1 MILEAVIALVVL
13 AVAALSL
20 HEAWQR
26 PRTEAL
32 WGYAGGAMALL
43 FAGEWLGAAVWAAW
57 AALEGYRRHRLW
69 TTTVLPNGIKVTH
82 RRDVEV
88 HG

>member
-1 MILEAVIALVVL
+1 MILYDLIVLVFL
-13 AVAALSL
+13 ATAAWSL
-20 HEAWQR
+20 HEAWHR
-26 PRTEAL
+26 PRTEVMWL
-32 WGYAGGAMALL
+32 YVGGTIALL
-43 FAGEWLGAAVWAAW
+43 LAAEWVGAAAWAAW
-57 AALEGYRRHRLW
+57 AGYIGYRRHRLW